1 MAGRDFNQGSAID
14 LVSVGNIQYSEI
26 TDTGGPELLCL
37 GDGKVGISLFPKWGC
52 KGQRYTPRKTNM
64 TMKKQ
69 AFEDVISY

>member
-37 GDGKVGISLFPKWGC
+37 GDGKVGISLFPK
-52 KGQRYTPRKTNM
+52 
-64 TMKKQ
+64 
-69 AFEDVISY
+69 